1 MVAPYLRTLSGLAR
15 RLTHDAALAQDLVQD
30 TLFRAYRFA
39 HQFEPGTN
47 FRAWLVTI
55 MRNLYISQRRKQ
67 RRQVGP
73 DGAPGLPPR
82 VAYAAPQEPDVTH
95 LAELTMALPHLVT
108 DDVFQALQTLSADN
122 RIAVLLADI
131 LDYSY
136 EDIAAVM
143 DCPVGTVMSRL
154 HRGRQKLRERLQP
167 YATAQGYIRSTTA
180 TAA

>member
-1 MVAPYLRTLSGLAR
+1 MAPYLRTLSGMAR

-73 DGAPGLPPR
+73 DGITVLPPR
-82 VAYAAPQEPDVTH
+82 VAYAAPEEPDVTH
-95 LAELTMALPHLVT
+95 LAELTMALPYLVT
-108 DDVFQALQTLSADN
+108 DDVFEACRPS
-122 RIAVLLADI
+122 
-131 LDYSY
+131 
-136 EDIAAVM
+136 
-143 DCPVGTVMSRL
+143 
-154 HRGRQKLRERLQP
+154 QP
-167 YATAQGYIRSTTA
+167 TTA
-180 TAA
+180 WPSSWRIYWIIPTRILPLSWAVRLARS